1 MGAEVVTLIEGLD
14 ELDVDRVRGGERARE
29 PYERELAVG
38 SSINDS
44 SCFLVE
50 TRVRTWR
57 M

>member
-1 MGAEVVTLIEGLD
+1 MGAEVVTLIEGL
-14 ELDVDRVRGGERARE
+14 LDVDRVRGGERARD
-29 PYERELAVG
+29 PYERELAVS